1 VTTLAGAGL
10 RSDGP
15 SPQLT
20 GTELDAPGSRYTET
34 VRMVGLYVLCIA
46 VALGITALLVL
57 AVGGTPG
64 SVIDALFRG
73 SVGSPGALG
82 RTLDDTVPVLL
93 VALGTLIAVR
103 AGMFNI
109 GQTGQLVFG
118 GFCAALVA
126 LKVHGPGPLVL
137 ILALV
142 AGTLGGAAW
151 AGIAAGLYTWRKVNV
166 VISTLLL
173 TYVATQIVDYA
184 VSSQAVLEEPSKS
197 QIGSLAQSAPLP
209 ANVRLPHPG
218 NFPGFGFSLGLVI
231 ALAIL
236 AVAMLLLARSRWG
249 IHLRMSGANPVAA
262 RRFGVRVA
270 MVAGGALILSGALA
284 GLAGGAMLTGQVYRI
299 QGGFAN
305 TFGNDGL
312 LAALVC
318 RDRPGWLL
326 PVAFVFGMIRT
337 GGNYFL
343 ATGVPNYLAQV
354 LQGLLVLAAIFPP
367 VYMERREWA
376 RRLKAAKVLALRA
389 A

>member
-1 VTTLAGAGL
+1 M
-10 RSDGP
+10 GP
-15 SPQLT
+15 DRELT
-20 GTELDAPGSRYTET
+20 GAELEPPGSRYADTI
-34 VRMVGLYVLCIA
+34 RMVGLYVICVA
-46 VALGITALLVL
+46 AALGITMLLVL
-57 AVGGTPG
+57 AVGGTPA
-64 SVIDALFRG
+64 SVIDALIRG

-82 RTLDDTVPVLL
+82 RTLDDTIPVLL

-137 ILALV
+137 IAALL
-142 AGTLGGAAW
+142 AGTAGGAAW
-151 AGIAAGLYTWRKVNV
+151 AGIAAVLYTWRRVNV
-166 VISTLLL
+166 VIATLLL
-173 TYVATQIVDYA
+173 TYIATQIVDYA
-184 VSSQAVLEEPSKS
+184 VSSQSVLEEPSKS
-197 QIGSLAQSAPLP
+197 QIGSLAQSAQLP

-218 NFPGFGFSLGLVI
+218 SYPSFGVSLGIVI
-231 ALAIL
+231 ALVLL
-236 AVAMLLLARSRWG
+236 AVFMVLLARSRWG
-249 IHLRMSGANPVAA
+249 VHLRMSGANPVAA

-270 MVAGGALILSGALA
+270 LVASGALILSGALA

-326 PVAFVFGMIRT
+326 PVSFVFAMIRT

-367 VYMERREWA
+367 VYLERREWA
-376 RRLKAAKVLALRA
+376 RRLKAARVLALRSA
-389 A
+389 AA